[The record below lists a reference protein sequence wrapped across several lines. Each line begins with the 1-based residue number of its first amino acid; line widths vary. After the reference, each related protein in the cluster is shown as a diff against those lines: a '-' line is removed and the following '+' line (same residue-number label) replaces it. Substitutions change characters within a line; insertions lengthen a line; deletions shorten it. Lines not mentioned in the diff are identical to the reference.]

1 MPNCL
6 RRDIGL
12 GKINLGIPYA
22 ALIWNCHLRKETDEF
37 CFPCLRHAELI
48 SHIRKEVE
56 EGNLPADVATS
67 LEELY
72 YNYKNAVKTAEL
84 DLG

>member
-1 MPNCL
+1 
-6 RRDIGL
+6 
-12 GKINLGIPYA
+12 
-22 ALIWNCHLRKETDEF
+22 
-37 CFPCLRHAELI
+37 LRHAELI